1 MIAYLDYR
9 NRIII
14 VIHQTL
20 FGYLIVIFLEDN
32 LICGLFF
39 GFGCFLG
46 SRSLGSFLLLIIII
60 IIVIV
65 SQITDIRVVTK
76 MYTGPHSAQ
85 HRAGKL
91 DMFLLHLLK
100 LAKLFH

>member
-46 SRSLGSFLLLIIII
+46 SRSLGSFLGII

-76 MYTGPHSAQ
+76 MYTWPHSAQ
-85 HRAGKL
+85 HWAGKL

>member
-9 NRIII
+9 NGIII

-20 FGYLIVIFLEDN
+20 LGYLIVIFLEDN

-46 SRSLGSFLLLIIII
+46 TTSLGSFLLLLIIII
-60 IIVIV
+60 IV

-85 HRAGKL
+85 HRAWKL
-91 DMFLLHLLK
+91 DMFLLDLLK

>member
-20 FGYLIVIFLEDN
+20 FWELIVVFLVYD

-46 SRSLGSFLLLIIII
+46 TSSLGSFLLLII

-65 SQITDIRVVTK
+65 SQITDIRRVTK

-85 HRAGKL
+85 HRAWKL
-91 DMFLLHLLK
+91 DMLLLHLLK

>member
-46 SRSLGSFLLLIIII
+46 TGSLGSFLLLLIII

-76 MYTGPHSAQ
+76 MYTRPHSAQ
-85 HRAGKL
+85 HRAWKL

>member
-14 VIHQTL
+14 IIIHQTL
-20 FGYLIVIFLEDN
+20 FWYLIVIFLVDN
-32 LICGLFF
+32 LICGFFF

-46 SRSLGSFLLLIIII
+46 NCSLGSFLLLI

-76 MYTGPHSAQ
+76 MYTGPHSTQ
-85 HRAGKL
+85 YWAGKL
-91 DMFLLHLLK
+91 DMFLLYLLK

>member
-20 FGYLIVIFLEDN
+20 FWYLIVIFLVN
-32 LICGLFF
+32 YLICGFFF

-46 SRSLGSFLLLIIII
+46 PSSLGSFLLLI

-85 HRAGKL
+85 HWAGKL
-91 DMFLLHLLK
+91 YMFLLYLLK